1 MENKTG
7 VLLINLGTPQA
18 PTPRAVGEYLKEFLM
33 DPYVID
39 IPFIFRWILV
49 HFLIVPRRSRAS
61 ALLYEKIWTSRG
73 SPLLFHTE
81 DLTAKLQ
88 KKLGPSFHIE
98 FGMRYGSHFIASA
111 LREFKKRG
119 IKQVNVVPLYP
130 QYSLA
135 ATESISKKLE
145 DLSKNEFKEMK
156 FKILR
161 PFYNDS
167 KFIDSFVSVIQ
178 PEIENHRPEKVLF
191 SFHGIP
197 ERHIRKVVRSKI
209 CLTSPDC
216 CDSIRDDNR
225 DCYRAQCFETAKL
238 LASRLSL
245 QRDKYEVSFQSRLGR
260 TPWIKPYTDLLYQD
274 LVKRGVKKLLVVCP
288 AFVADCLETLEE
300 IAIRGKKAYLDAGG
314 EALHLAP
321 SLNAE
326 DIWVEKLAKMIK
338 SQGS

>member
-1 MENKTG
+1 MDRRCNDSTRNDVWRRRRCCQSKG
-7 VLLINLGTPQA
+7 STPRNAYWAEAQA

-135 ATESISKKLE
+135 ATES
-145 DLSKNEFKEMK
+145 
-156 FKILR
+156 
-161 PFYNDS
+161 
-167 KFIDSFVSVIQ
+167 V
-178 PEIENHRPEKVLF
+178 
-191 SFHGIP
+191 
-197 ERHIRKVVRSKI
+197 
-209 CLTSPDC
+209 
-216 CDSIRDDNR
+216 
-225 DCYRAQCFETAKL
+225 
-238 LASRLSL
+238 
-245 QRDKYEVSFQSRLGR
+245 
-260 TPWIKPYTDLLYQD
+260 
-274 LVKRGVKKLLVVCP
+274 
-288 AFVADCLETLEE
+288 
-300 IAIRGKKAYLDAGG
+300 
-314 EALHLAP
+314 
-321 SLNAE
+321 
-326 DIWVEKLAKMIK
+326 
-338 SQGS
+338 

>member
-1 MENKTG
+1 
-7 VLLINLGTPQA
+7 
-18 PTPRAVGEYLKEFLM
+18 
-33 DPYVID
+33 
-39 IPFIFRWILV
+39 
-49 HFLIVPRRSRAS
+49 
-61 ALLYEKIWTSRG
+61 
-73 SPLLFHTE
+73 
-81 DLTAKLQ
+81 
-88 KKLGPSFHIE
+88 
-98 FGMRYGSHFIASA
+98 
-111 LREFKKRG
+111 
-119 IKQVNVVPLYP
+119 
-130 QYSLA
+130 
-135 ATESISKKLE
+135 
-145 DLSKNEFKEMK
+145 MK